1 MFPSRCLL
9 LGVCFLPALGAAP
22 HGGDP
27 VVVACLQSETFVTG
41 GVLPSGEQTAA
52 QIFSS
57 IGVEL
62 RWSCDMRATNPI
74 VIRLAARVPKH
85 FRKGTLAFALPFA
98 RKGVRITV
106 FYDRL
111 EPIFEEHLAFAGSI
125 FGHVL
130 AHEIAH
136 VLEKVDAHR
145 ESGLMRGQW
154 NENDFVS
161 MKFNAFHFAPE
172 DAQTIRE
179 SVERETPV
187 E

>member
-1 MFPSRCLL
+1 MFPSRCVL
-9 LGVCFLPALGAAP
+9 LGVCFLPALWAAP
-22 HGGDP
+22 HAGDP
-27 VVVACLQSETFVTG
+27 VVVACMQSETFVTR
-41 GVLPSGEQTAA
+41 GVLPSGEQTA
-52 QIFSS
+52 QIFSN

-62 RWSCDMRATNPI
+62 RWSCDTRATNSI
-74 VIRLAARVPKH
+74 LIRLAARVPKH

-98 RKGVRITV
+98 REGVRITV

-125 FGHVL
+125 LGHVL

-136 VLEKVDAHR
+136 VLEKVDAHA
-145 ESGLMRGQW
+145 ETGLMRGQW
-154 NENDFVS
+154 SENDFVS
-161 MKFNAFHFAPE
+161 MKFNAFHFTPE

-179 SVERETPV
+179 SAEKDAPV

>member
-9 LGVCFLPALGAAP
+9 PAVCFLPALWAAP
-22 HGGDP
+22 HAGDP
-27 VVVACLQSETFVTG
+27 VVVACLQNETFVTR

-52 QIFSS
+52 QIFSG
-57 IGVEL
+57 IGVQL
-62 RWSCDMRATNPI
+62 QWSCDDRPNNAI
-74 VIRLAARVPKH
+74 LIRLAARVPKH

-111 EPIFEEHLAFAGSI
+111 EPIFEEHQGLAGSI
-125 FGHVL
+125 LGYVL

-136 VLEKVDAHR
+136 VLERIDAHA
-145 ESGLMRGQW
+145 ETGLMRGQW

-161 MKFNAFHFAPE
+161 MKFNAFHFTPE

-179 SVERETPV
+179 SVEKDSPV